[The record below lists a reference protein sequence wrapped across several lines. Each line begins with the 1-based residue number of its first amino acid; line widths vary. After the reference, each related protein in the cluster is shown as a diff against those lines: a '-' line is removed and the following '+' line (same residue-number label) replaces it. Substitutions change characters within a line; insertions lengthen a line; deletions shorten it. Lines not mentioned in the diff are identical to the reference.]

1 MSDIVNHVMGFDSG
15 GAVTSPADLLARA
28 TAYAKSTAYDA
39 PISAY
44 EDAQLRAQGAFDNV
58 GQGPGEGTD
67 PATRQ
72 LLESQLYDTG
82 PDGTISASSAASQ
95 AAKPLFDQAYD
106 ALKADPKAV
115 AALPP
120 QQALQYNFLAKQH
133 GDLSQADFT
142 AANQKIMQDAKIPEY
157 SGAGANRMQFNLL
170 GNEPG
175 RPGLLA
181 QDPYRQIADIGSYTI
196 PSDPSDSWN
205 MLQEIANNPIA
216 NIVATMIP
224 GGSAVLAGI
233 RIGQHGDVTPGDV
246 IGMLNGG
253 AQLYSYNAA
262 STAALEAGKSAAQAQ
277 AAGIK
282 GTVGIAELAT
292 DAGKD
297 VFTSMFPDASKAVG
311 DFTQSIKDLGASAVS
326 SVKDVLGVSN
336 PMSTEASANLVAQ
349 IPRFPSPTDAISA
362 PDTSYRDYLAGLQ
375 PSGVEQIIVPGSR
388 SIVDTVLN
396 AAAGVPAAVSSAPD
410 ATGPN
415 TSPGTVTYGTET
427 PTWKPSNSAILN
439 FLASNPSQAA
449 IDAAKAQYHVS
460 DEDIAKAKETEVRT
474 VTGSNTGVGAS
485 DILAA
490 LPTAVTPT
498 GGTGVTPTTPPPMD
512 VLTTYGSTAGP
523 VTNTQL
529 PGVDAVIPALTQT
542 TVDTTKAPPTGNTKI
557 DLPSG
562 GAPPPVTT
570 PQAPASLAMP
580 KPTEIDPYTW
590 ESIFRN
596 KEQAKKYISPF
607 DRGDEVA
614 YDDTSQMLRDMLRS

>member
-28 TAYAKSTAYDA
+28 TSFVKSSNFSTPLSAYDTLA
-39 PISAY
+39 GQASTKLASANSA
-44 EDAQLRAQGAFDNV
+44 AQTSGMGN
-58 GQGPGEGTD
+58 ED
-67 PATRQ
+67 PAVLEQ
-72 LLESQLYDTG
+72 LQSQLYGTPSAQDTV
-82 PDGTISASSAASQ
+82 SKNQAASQ
-95 AAKPLFDQAYD
+95 TAQQLFDQAYD

-142 AANQKIMQDAKIPEY
+142 AANQKIMQEAKIPEY
-157 SGAGANRMQFNLL
+157 SGAGANRMQLNLL
-170 GNEPG
+170 GNE
-175 RPGLLA
+175 
-181 QDPYRQIADIGSYTI
+181 QDPTRLFNQQNPYIQVANIGEYTI
-196 PSDPSDSWN
+196 HSDPSDSWN
-205 MLQEIANNPIA
+205 VFEQIANDPIA
-216 NIVATMIP
+216 NMIAALVP
-224 GGSAVLAGI
+224 GGSAILAGI
-233 RIGQHGDVTPGDV
+233 RIGEHGDITPADV

-253 AQLYSYNAA
+253 AQLATGKGLA
-262 STAALEAGKSAAQAQ
+262 ELATEAGKS
-277 AAGIK
+277 
-282 GTVGIAELAT
+282 TLT
-292 DAGKD
+292 N
-297 VFTSMFPDASKAVG
+297 MFPETSKSVG
-311 DFTQSIKDLGASAVS
+311 DFVQNIKALGSSAVG
-326 SVKDVLGVSN
+326 SVKDALGIPN
-336 PMSTEASANLVAQ
+336 PMGTDATANLVAQ
-349 IPRFPSPTDAISA
+349 IPHFPSPTDAISA
-362 PDTSYRDYLAGLQ
+362 SDTSYRDYLASLQ
-375 PSGVEQIIVPGSR
+375 PSGIEQIIVPGSR
-388 SIVDTVLN
+388 GIVDTVLN

-449 IDAAKAQYHVS
+449 IDAAKAQYNVS
-460 DEDIAKAKETEVRT
+460 DADIAKAKETEVRT
-474 VTGSNTGVGAS
+474 VTGSNTGVGTS

-490 LPTAVTPT
+490 LPTAVTPA

-523 VTNTQL
+523 VTDTQL

-542 TVDTTKAPPTGNTKI
+542 TVDTAKAPPTDSTKI
-557 DLPSG
+557 KIPSG
-562 GAPPPVTT
+562 STSPPATT
-570 PQAPASLAMP
+570 PQAPQAPASLAMP

-607 DRGDEVA
+607 DRETEVA